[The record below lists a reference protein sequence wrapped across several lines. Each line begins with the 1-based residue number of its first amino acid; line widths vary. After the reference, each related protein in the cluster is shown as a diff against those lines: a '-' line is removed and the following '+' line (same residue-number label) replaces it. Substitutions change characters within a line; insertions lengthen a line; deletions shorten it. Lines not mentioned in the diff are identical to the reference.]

1 MSSSIRLTELADRIG
16 GAIEGDG
23 NIEIHGIA
31 GLFEAVEGEISFF
44 ANPKYASALAN
55 TKASAVI
62 VRESWEGPIPCAA
75 VRVRD
80 PDKAMA
86 MATEA
91 LGTLCHPVVEPGV
104 HPSAVVSAAA
114 RVSPDAS
121 IGPFCVVESGAMI
134 GAGTVL
140 SAGCHVGKDAVI
152 GDSCR
157 LHAYAV
163 VRESVRIGTRVVI
176 HEGAVVGSDGF
187 GNYRENGT
195 WKRIPHIGI
204 VEVGDDAEI
213 GANVTVDRA
222 RFGSTVIGKG
232 VKIDNLV
239 QVAHN
244 VKIGDHTVMAAQV
257 GIAGSSTV
265 GNRVMLG
272 GQAGLAGHVE
282 VGDGA
287 RIGAQAGVTK
297 NVAPD
302 TYVTGYPAMPHRKA
316 AESQAHLMRLKVW
329 KEKVKKLEE
338 RIEALERLLPRK

>member
-1 MSSSIRLTELADRIG
+1 MSSIRLAELAERIG
-16 GAIEGDG
+16 GILEGDE
-23 NIEIHGIA
+23 NLEIRGIA
-31 GLFEAVEGEISFF
+31 GLFEATDGEISFF
-44 ANPKYASALAN
+44 ANPKYAAALAV
-55 TKASAVI
+55 TKATAVI
-62 VRESWEGPIPCAA
+62 VRESWDGPIPCAA
-75 VRVRD
+75 IRVKD

-91 LGTLCHPVVEPGV
+91 LGTLFHPEAVPGV
-104 HPSAVVSAAA
+104 HPSAIVSAAA
-114 RVSPDAS
+114 KVSPDAS
-121 IGPFCVVESGAMI
+121 IGPFCVVESGAVI
-134 GAGTVL
+134 GAKAILTLGCLVGTD
-140 SAGCHVGKDAVI
+140 SII
-152 GDSCR
+152 GDECR

-163 VRESVRIGTRVVI
+163 VRERVRLGNRVVV

-195 WKRIPHIGI
+195 WRRIPHIGT

-222 RFGSTVIGKG
+222 RFGTTLIGKG

-265 GNRVMLG
+265 GSRVMLG

-287 RIGAQAGVTK
+287 RVGAQAGVTK

-316 AESQAHLMRLKVW
+316 AESQAHLMRLKFW
-329 KEKVKKLEE
+329 KEKVKALEE
-338 RIEALERLLPRK
+338 RIEALERLLPKE